1 MNDIDIWES
10 VIEWICTLTGKTTIM
25 AAEGKDRPT
34 KDYLMVNL
42 INTLDV
48 KEHAQCYEN
57 VELETLNDEGLPQ
70 IESIPV
76 IETEWI
82 FSIHSYSNTDATTCL
97 RKLRAANQNYSS
109 IIRPPEGLNYFDAKQ
124 INHINEFVNARYEKR
139 ANMKISMRGLTRDG
153 LLINTIDEVSV
164 EVSSDKCP
172 EPKVLNVQSITTP
185 ASLIAGLIT
194 QDGFP
199 IVTQGGDS
207 IVVEISN

>member
-48 KEHAQCYEN
+48 REHAQCFDYEAREN
-57 VELETLNDEGLPQ
+57 EQGLTE
-70 IESIPV
+70 IEAIPV

-82 FSIHSYSNTDATTCL
+82 FSVHSYSNTDATTCL
-97 RKLRAANQNYSS
+97 RKLRAANQNYAS
-109 IIRPPEGLNYFDAKQ
+109 ITRPPEGLNYFDAKQ
-124 INHINEFVNARYEKR
+124 INHINQYVNARFERR

-153 LLINTIDEVSV
+153 LLINTIDRGSV
-164 EVSSDKCP
+164 EVCDQTIEVSRI
-172 EPKVLNVQSITTP
+172 ETP
-185 ASLIAGLIT
+185 VSLIAGIQT
-194 QDGFP
+194 QEGVF
-199 IVTQGGDS
+199 IATQEGENILVS
-207 IVVEISN
+207 I